1 MNREIKFRGKRLKDG
16 KWVYGQHFT
25 SYHTTPDEAR
35 HIIREIVP
43 EPEPEHDVDPATVG
57 QYTGLKDRG
66 GREIYEGDVVR
77 FHFMCA
83 STDIPKSGLYPTEE
97 FIGIVTLD
105 AYFHTCI
112 LSNKMEIHIEN
123 AVKYG
128 EVIGNIHDN
137 PDFTKT
143 RER

>member
-66 GREIYEGDVVR
+66 GWSRRGGTACRESSPSRR
-77 FHFMCA
+77 FRLNTHLQPW
-83 STDIPKSGLYPTEE
+83 IQ
-97 FIGIVTLD
+97 GI
-105 AYFHTCI
+105 
-112 LSNKMEIHIEN
+112 K
-123 AVKYG
+123 KG
-128 EVIGNIHDN
+128 R
-137 PDFTKT
+137 P
-143 RER
+143 